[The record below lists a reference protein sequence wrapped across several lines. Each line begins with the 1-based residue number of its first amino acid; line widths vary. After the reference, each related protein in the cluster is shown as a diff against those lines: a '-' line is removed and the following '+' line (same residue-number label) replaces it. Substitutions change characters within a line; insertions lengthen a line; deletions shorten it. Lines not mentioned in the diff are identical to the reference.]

1 MKAFLNEDF
10 LLDTSTAVELYHNY
24 AKEMPIF
31 DYHCHLNPKEIAE
44 DKRYRNITE
53 LWLGDD
59 HYKWRAI
66 RSNGID
72 ERYIT
77 GAGDDK
83 DKFFKWAETI
93 PNCLGNPLFHWT
105 HLELRRYFGI
115 TELLSPDTA
124 ESIWERCNEM
134 LKRDEFT
141 AKNLIKRSN
150 VKVICTTDDPLDSL
164 EYHKIIADDKTFDIK
179 VLPAFRPDKGMNI
192 DKEDFTL
199 WIHKLSEIT
208 GVKITTFQDLKNALT
223 LRLEYFHAA
232 GCRISDH
239 GLEPLLFHEGTEE
252 QASTILQKALSGK
265 TLTFEEM
272 AVYKTQI
279 LIFLGREY
287 SRLGWVMQLHIG
299 TLRNTNTRMLQK
311 LGPNTGYDSI
321 GDWIFASALSAF
333 LNALDMTDELPKTIL
348 YHVNPRENEVL
359 GTIIG
364 CFQNGNIPGKVQF
377 GSAWWFNDQKDGIEK
392 QLITLANQSLL
403 GRFVGMLTDSRS
415 FLSYIRHEY
424 FRRILCNILGNW
436 VDKGEAPN
444 DMALLGKMV
453 QDISYNNAANYF
465 GIEA

>member
-1 MKAFLNEDF
+1 MKAFMDEDF
-10 LLDTSTAVELYHNY
+10 LLDTPTAVELYHNY
-24 AKEMPIF
+24 AEKMPIF

-72 ERYIT
+72 EKYIT
-77 GAGDDK
+77 GEGDDK

-115 TELLSPDTA
+115 IELLSPDTA

-164 EYHKIIADDKTFDIK
+164 EYHKIIADDKNFDVK
-179 VLPAFRPDKGMNI
+179 VLPAFRPDKGINI
-192 DKEDFTL
+192 DMEDFNL
-199 WIHKLSEIT
+199 WIHKLGEIT
-208 GVKITTFQDLKNALT
+208 GVKITTFRDLKNALT

-239 GLEPLLFHEGTEE
+239 GLEPLLFREGTEE
-252 QASTILQKALSGK
+252 QASTILHKALSGK
-265 TLTFEEM
+265 TLTVEEV

-321 GDWIFASALSAF
+321 GDWTFASALSAF

-377 GSAWWFNDQKDGIEK
+377 GAAWWFNDQKDGIEK

-436 VDKGEAPN
+436 VDKGEIPN